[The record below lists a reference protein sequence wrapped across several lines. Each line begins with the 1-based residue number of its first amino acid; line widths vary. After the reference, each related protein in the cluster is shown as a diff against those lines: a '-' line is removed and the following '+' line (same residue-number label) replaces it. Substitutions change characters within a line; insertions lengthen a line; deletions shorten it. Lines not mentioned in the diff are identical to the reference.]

1 MVASRR
7 VSPYRSSASPHWA
20 VGPAKGPLGY
30 PPDVQI
36 PLVDYLVL
44 DNGPYL
50 QANECKSCGARFF
63 GRRNACAQCGAREFN
78 EVRVSDTGTLRTF
91 SIVYRAAPTI
101 PTPYV
106 SAIVL
111 TDDGTSVR
119 SNLIKVEAD
128 PSKISL
134 GMKVKLDTYVV
145 GTDDDGQ
152 EAVAFGYAPA

>member
-1 MVASRR
+1 MLGDE
-7 VSPYRSSASPHWA
+7 PH
-20 VGPAKGPLGY
+20 
-30 PPDVQI
+30 
-36 PLVDYLVL
+36 
-44 DNGPYL
+44 L
-50 QANECKSCGARFF
+50 QANECANCGARFF
-63 GRRNACAQCGAREFN
+63 GRRNACAHCGHREFN
-78 EVRVSDTGTLRTF
+78 PVRVSDTGTLRTF

-119 SNLIKVEAD
+119 SNLINIEPD
-128 PSKISL
+128 PSKITL

-152 EAVAFGYAPA
+152 EAVAFGYAPV

>member
-1 MVASRR
+1 M
-7 VSPYRSSASPHWA
+7 
-20 VGPAKGPLGY
+20 
-30 PPDVQI
+30 QI

-44 DNGPYL
+44 GDEPHL
-50 QANECKSCGARFF
+50 QANECANCGARFF
-63 GRRNACAQCGAREFN
+63 GRRNACAHCGHREFN
-78 EVRVSDTGTLRTF
+78 SVRVSDTGTLRTF

-119 SNLIKVEAD
+119 SNLINIEPD
-128 PSKISL
+128 PAKITL

-145 GTDDDGQ
+145 GTDDDGL
-152 EAVAFGYAPA
+152 EAVAFGYAPV

>member
-1 MVASRR
+1 MLV
-7 VSPYRSSASPHWA
+7 
-20 VGPAKGPLGY
+20 
-30 PPDVQI
+30 VQI
-36 PLVDYLVL
+36 PIVDYLVL
-44 DNGPYL
+44 GDEPHL
-50 QANECKSCGARFF
+50 QANQCDDCGARFF
-63 GRRNACAQCGAREFN
+63 GRRNACAQCGGRSFQS
-78 EVRVSDTGTLRTF
+78 VPVSGTGTLRTF

-106 SAIVL
+106 SAIVR

-119 SNLIKVEAD
+119 ANLINIEPD
-128 PSKISL
+128 PAKISL

>member
-1 MVASRR
+1 M
-7 VSPYRSSASPHWA
+7 
-20 VGPAKGPLGY
+20 
-30 PPDVQI
+30 QI

-50 QANECKSCGARFF
+50 QANECEGCGARFF
-63 GRRNACAQCGAREFN
+63 GRRNACAQCGGREFN
-78 EVRVSDTGTLRTF
+78 AVRVSDTGTLRTF

-106 SAIVL
+106 SAIVQ

-119 SNLIKVEAD
+119 SNLINVAPD
-128 PSKISL
+128 PGKITL

-145 GTDDDGQ
+145 GTDDDGRQ
-152 EAVAFGYAPA
+152 AVAFGYAPA